1 MFEREVRRGA
11 AYAIAAFSFWGV
23 TPLYYKLL
31 SSVGSAEILAHRI
44 VWTVFF
50 GVLLLSLTRRWPQLL
65 HSLRS
70 TRMRATLLLSSLLV
84 STNWLVYIYAIQ
96 TERILDASLG
106 YYINPLVNVL
116 LGVTIL
122 GERMSPPRAIAVA
135 LAAAG
140 TLNLAVGTDG
150 LPWIALTL
158 GFSFGFYGLV
168 RKRADV
174 PALGALVVE
183 TSYVFPLAI
192 GALLWLASS
201 GQGAFLSGDRP
212 LDWLLLA
219 AGPVTMLPLIWFTMA
234 ARRLP
239 LNVVGLFQYIG
250 PTLSLLL
257 AVFLFDEPFTTT
269 HAVTFSLI
277 WAALGLSTVDTF
289 TRARRQERLRLTDDG
304 PDSGPPG
311 G

>member
-11 AYAIAAFSFWGV
+11 AYAVAAFSFWGI

-65 HSLRS
+65 HALRS
-70 TRMRATLLLSSLLV
+70 TRMKATLLLSSLLV
-84 STNWLVYIYAIQ
+84 STNWLVYIYAVQ

-122 GERMSPPRAIAVA
+122 GERMSPARALAVV

-183 TSYVFPLAI
+183 TGYVLPLAL
-192 GALLWLASS
+192 GALLWLASR

-269 HAVTFSLI
+269 HAVTFFLI

-289 TRARRQERLRLTDDG
+289 TRARRQERLKLIDDA
-304 PDSGPPG
+304 PDSAPPG

>member
-1 MFEREVRRGA
+1 MNE
-11 AYAIAAFSFWGV
+11 
-23 TPLYYKLL
+23 
-31 SSVGSAEILAHRI
+31 
-44 VWTVFF
+44 
-50 GVLLLSLTRRWPQLL
+50 
-65 HSLRS
+65 
-70 TRMRATLLLSSLLV
+70 
-84 STNWLVYIYAIQ
+84 
-96 TERILDASLG
+96 
-106 YYINPLVNVL
+106 L
-116 LGVTIL
+116 LGV
-122 GERMSPPRAIAVA
+122 GVFPW
-135 LAAAG
+135 
-140 TLNLAVGTDG
+140 VG
-150 LPWIALTL
+150 LTL
-158 GFSFGFYGLV
+158 AFSFGFYGLV

-183 TSYVFPLAI
+183 TSYVLPLAL

-201 GQGAFLSGDRP
+201 GQGAFLSGDRH

-219 AGPVTMLPLIWFTMA
+219 AGPVTMLPLIWFTVA

-277 WAALGLSTVDTF
+277 WSALGLSTVDTF
-289 TRARRQERLRLTDDG
+289 TRARRQERLKLTDDA